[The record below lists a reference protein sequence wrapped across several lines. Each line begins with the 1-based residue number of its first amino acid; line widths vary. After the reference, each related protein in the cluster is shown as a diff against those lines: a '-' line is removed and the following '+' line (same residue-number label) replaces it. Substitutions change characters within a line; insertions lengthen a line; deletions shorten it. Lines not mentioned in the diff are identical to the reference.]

1 MKNLT
6 IIALGM
12 LVLALFTLYNGAKS
26 DLENAQRY
34 GRMLFNQLPAS
45 EQQRLRDQQETRQ
58 DMFDPGDEPD
68 RF

>member
-1 MKNLT
+1 MKNAVIVVLGLT
-6 IIALGM
+6 
-12 LVLALFTLYNGAKS
+12 VLALFTLYNDARS
-26 DLENAQRY
+26 DLEDAHQY

-58 DMFDPGDEPD
+58 DMLDPGDESD